1 MSFLDLG
8 IEPAIVYQLKK
19 QGITEPFEVQEAA
32 IPDTLLGKDICCRAP
47 TGSGKTLAFGLPLI
61 AKCKPS
67 EPGRPSALIVTPTR
81 ELAEQICN
89 VLTPLAKEM
98 HLKVLAVYGG
108 TSYTKHRKA
117 LDKGVDI
124 VVACPGRLIDLM
136 EQGSISLENVEMAVL
151 DEADRM
157 ADMGFIDP
165 VCFILDNC
173 DKNRQV
179 ILYSA
184 TLDREVSKLV
194 KKYQDRPERI
204 EVGPKEISMDS
215 MKHHFW
221 IIKKRKTII
230 TTDIIERVGRTMIF
244 CRTRRG
250 VDRVARE
257 LQDERLRSTAIH
269 GGLTQRQRDRAMDQF
284 IYGDCIALVAT
295 DVAARGI
302 DVDGVQCVIH
312 WDPPENGKAY
322 KHRSGRTA
330 RAGATGTVVSLLQK
344 KDKGKYNR
352 IQREVGIRSQ
362 VSDPNLEKIPKN
374 ELDYIPPPRPKKQYQ
389 QNSPRNR
396 RRNRRGGGGRPPS
409 GRSDGPKKFGGR
421 NRNQKRDGKIR
432 FPREEDR
439 PQRKKQPSY
448 PDRSG
453 GRPPTDR
460 GDGDRNKFGDKKK
473 PYYGNRDSGGRSSG
487 NRGGGGRSGG
497 GGRYGNKS
505 SGGRSGGGGRYGN
518 NSSGGRSGGGG
529 RYGNKSSGGRSG
541 GGGRYGNNSSGGR
554 SGGGGRSNY
563 SNRSSGSGEGGGQ
576 NRGGGGRD
584 KYGNKPSGGGGGRY
598 GNNSSGGRSGGGGRY
613 GNKSSGGRS
622 GGGGR
627 YGNKSSGGR
636 SGGGGRYGN
645 KSSGGRSGGGGRSN
659 YGNRDGGDNNRG
671 GNSGN
676 RSNSGKKFSGG
687 KKDSGKKRKPQNKS
701 NRNYERKSQ

>member
-32 IPDTLLGKDICCRAP
+32 IPDTMLGKDICCRAP

-61 AKCKPS
+61 ARCKPA
-67 EPGRPSALIVTPTR
+67 EPSKPSSLIVTPTR

-108 TSYTKHRKA
+108 TSYSKHRRA
-117 LDKGVDI
+117 LEKGVDI

-136 EQGSISLENVEMAVL
+136 EQGSIYLDNVESVVL

-173 DKNRQV
+173 DKHRQV

-194 KKYQDRPERI
+194 KKYQDKPVKI
-204 EVGPKEISMDS
+204 EVGPKEINMKEL
-215 MKHHFW
+215 KHHFW
-221 IIKKRKTII
+221 IIKKRKII
-230 TTDIIERVGRTMIF
+230 VTCDVIEKVGRTMIF

-257 LQDERLRSTAIH
+257 LKDERLRVAAIH

-284 IYGDCIALVAT
+284 IYGDCMALVAT

-344 KDKGKYNR
+344 KDKSKYNR
-352 IQREVGIRSQ
+352 IQKEVGIKYQ
-362 VSDPNLEKIPKN
+362 VGDPDLGKIPEN
-374 ELDYIPPPRPKKQYQ
+374 ELDYIPPPRPKREYQ
-389 QNSPRNR
+389 QKNPRNR
-396 RRNRRGGGGRPPS
+396 RRNRRRRRPPS
-409 GRSDGPKKFGGR
+409 GKSDEPRKFGSKNKKPKG
-421 NRNQKRDGKIR
+421 KEKIR

-439 PQRKKQPSY
+439 PKRRKQPSY

-453 GRPPTDR
+453 GRPPKKKEN
-460 GDGDRNKFGDKKK
+460 DRNEPSEGRNRNRNRRNNRNKRNSGRKSYNNKGK
-473 PYYGNRDSGGRSSG
+473 PTQNK
-487 NRGGGGRSGG
+487 RSGG
-497 GGRYGNKS
+497 KTQRK
-505 SGGRSGGGGRYGN
+505 
-518 NSSGGRSGGGG
+518 
-529 RYGNKSSGGRSG
+529 
-541 GGGRYGNNSSGGR
+541 
-554 SGGGGRSNY
+554 
-563 SNRSSGSGEGGGQ
+563 
-576 NRGGGGRD
+576 
-584 KYGNKPSGGGGGRY
+584 
-598 GNNSSGGRSGGGGRY
+598 
-613 GNKSSGGRS
+613 
-622 GGGGR
+622 
-627 YGNKSSGGR
+627 
-636 SGGGGRYGN
+636 
-645 KSSGGRSGGGGRSN
+645 
-659 YGNRDGGDNNRG
+659 
-671 GNSGN
+671 
-676 RSNSGKKFSGG
+676 SGKKFYDN
-687 KKDSGKKRKPQNKS
+687 KKKPSQKKKRDNKS
-701 NRNYERKSQ
+701 QRNSKKKFFSSKRKR